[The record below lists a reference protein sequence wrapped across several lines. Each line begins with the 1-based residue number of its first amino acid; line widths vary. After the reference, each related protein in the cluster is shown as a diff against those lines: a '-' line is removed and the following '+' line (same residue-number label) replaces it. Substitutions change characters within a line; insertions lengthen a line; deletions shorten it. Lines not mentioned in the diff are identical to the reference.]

1 MATNNY
7 VSNSGGGFQGPQN
20 DYWMYGL
27 GDMVPAQNEA
37 AHQADQVRQQFTQN
51 LDAQKAQQMQKEWM
65 DAKGERDA
73 AGDAAKAKSQLE
85 LLGSQQGIA
94 EAPLRAK
101 KSMADIYDSMDQA
114 KRDKMTKEL
123 SFLAEN
129 GRNMKTQLDSTQD
142 PAQKNQIWKKW
153 MSVYGGDTEGI
164 ENWTPQNEQKL
175 TSMYQNFVNNPEL
188 QRKMLEDRNKFQNNI
203 DVANAKGEFGLQR
216 QALAN
221 QKPSSYNPATKIV
234 STQPGKQNGVSG
246 VWQFYEEGE
255 PKWRPLPEGT
265 TSPEQEKSNNIAR
278 GAQKEL
284 DTILEGAKAL
294 GLTEDMLKL
303 TPAYIAA
310 KKKIAES
317 NVTNTPKAVVSPTG
331 NKPTVKPLPA
341 GIPSGSKLIGHTPE
355 GKEVYSINGK
365 NHVAN

>member
-7 VSNSGGGFQGPQN
+7 VSNAGGGFQGPQS

-51 LDAQKAQQMQKEWM
+51 LDAQKALQMQKEWM

-85 LLGSQQGIA
+85 LLSSQQGIA

-114 KRDKMTKEL
+114 KRDKMNKEL
-123 SFLAEN
+123 SFLSEN

-153 MSVYGGDTEGI
+153 MAVYGGDTEGI

-188 QRKMLEDRNKFQNNI
+188 QRKMMEDKNKFQNNI
-203 DVANAKGEFGLQR
+203 DVANAKGQWGIDR
-216 QALAN
+216 QYVAN
-221 QKPSSYNPATKIV
+221 LKPSSYNPATKIV
-234 STQPGKQNGVSG
+234 STQPGKKDGVSG

-255 PKWRPLPEGT
+255 PKWRALPEGT
-265 TSPEQEKSNNIAR
+265 TSPEQEKNNKVAA
-278 GAQKEL
+278 GAQQEL
-284 DTILEGAKAL
+284 TTLLEGAKAL
-294 GLTEDMLKL
+294 GLSEEDLKL
-303 TPAYIAA
+303 TPSYLAA
-310 KKKIAES
+310 KRKIAEAG
-317 NVTNTPKAVVSPTG
+317 VQQHP
-331 NKPTVKPLPA
+331 KPTAKLPA
-341 GIPSGSKLIGHTPE
+341 GIPAGGKLIGHTPE